1 VNVSGSY
8 AQVNDRVRAI
18 DGLRPAAT
26 SRSRCARRQSTF
38 VGVALPFSPLG
49 PLLGFVSPPAP
60 FMAMLVAL
68 VALYLPLAQFCKQ
81 LVYRRNAAAH
91 RLPRGATSV
100 ADARPR

>member
-1 VNVSGSY
+1 
-8 AQVNDRVRAI
+8 
-18 DGLRPAAT
+18 
-26 SRSRCARRQSTF
+26 
-38 VGVALPFSPLG
+38 
-49 PLLGFVSPPAP
+49 
-60 FMAMLVAL
+60 MAMLVAL